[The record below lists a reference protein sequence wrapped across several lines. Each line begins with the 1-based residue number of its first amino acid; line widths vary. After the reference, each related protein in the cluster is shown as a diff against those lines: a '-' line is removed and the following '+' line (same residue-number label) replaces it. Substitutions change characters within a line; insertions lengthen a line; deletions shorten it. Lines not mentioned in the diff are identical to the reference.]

1 MKRLITLV
9 VITLSFLTSFG
20 QSGIEG
26 HVRTLASDQFSGRKG
41 GTDGDTLTINY
52 ILDQL
57 STINGVRL
65 WGTDGQQ
72 RFNVAPKT
80 LHSLPE
86 SGNSMSI
93 SGKVLT
99 LDKDFFPTVFSASGE
114 FVSQDVV
121 FGGYGLNINSGGV
134 CRNDY
139 QNIDVN
145 GKWVLL
151 LRESPDPSNDHYHS
165 PSWDF
170 AKVEEARKQGASGV
184 LLVHGKGD
192 RWQLLESTELWTP
205 QSDLPVICITREVAN
220 LILSDSNS
228 IEELEKRCRKSVL
241 ESTLECSSGISANL
255 RITRKVHTTS
265 NIIATIDGQNQRLKD
280 EVILVG
286 AHFDHWGITKRDG
299 QLMVMNG
306 ADDNASGVS
315 MVLDLARKVSLGKR
329 PDRTIMFVFFGAEEE
344 GLVGSKYFTYAL
356 PLEQGRVVH
365 MVNLDMLGRYST
377 YGSIDFYG
385 LDSYAEGLNYA
396 SKLPNPDKLRIKT
409 VRGMGVTSDHIPFN
423 CYNISV
429 SGFNTGTHKQVHTP
443 FDDVDLIDFSSM
455 PAIADY
461 VYNYLVKLASRSSNI
476 TFAGRIN

>member
-1 MKRLITLV
+1 MKRLITLWGLFFV
-9 VITLSFLTSFG
+9 VSTSFG
-20 QSGIEG
+20 QSNIER
-26 HVRTLASDQFSGRKG
+26 HVRALASDQFCGRKG
-41 GTDGDTLTINY
+41 GTHGDTLAINY

-57 STINGVRL
+57 STLDRVRL

-72 RFNVAPKT
+72 RFNVTPKT

-86 SGNSMSI
+86 SGNSMSV
-93 SGKVLT
+93 SGKELT

-121 FGGYGLNINSGGV
+121 FGGYGLNINRGGI

-145 GKWVLL
+145 GKLVLL
-151 LRESPDPSNDHYHS
+151 LRESPDPTNGHYHS

-170 AKVEEARKQGASGV
+170 AKVEEARRQGASGV
-184 LLVHGKGD
+184 LLVHGEGD

-205 QSDLPVICITREVAN
+205 QTDLPVICITREVAN
-220 LILSDSNS
+220 LILGDSNS
-228 IEELEKRCRKSVL
+228 IDELEKCCRKSVL
-241 ESTLECSSGISANL
+241 TTPLECSGSVSASL
-255 RITRKVHTTS
+255 RINRKVHTTS
-265 NIIATIDGQNQRLKD
+265 NIIATIEGRDKKMKD
-280 EVILVG
+280 EVIVVG
-286 AHFDHWGITKRDG
+286 AHFDHWGVTKRDG
-299 QLMVMNG
+299 EPMVMNG

-315 MVLDLARKVSLGKR
+315 MVLDLARKVSQGK
-329 PDRTIMFVFFGAEEE
+329 PLDRTIMFVFFGAEEE

-356 PLEQGRVVH
+356 PLEHGRVVH

-377 YGSIDFYG
+377 CDSMAFYG
-385 LDSYAEGLNYA
+385 LGSYKEGLNYA
-396 SKLPNPDKLRIKT
+396 SKLPNPNDLRIKT
-409 VRGMGVTSDHIPFN
+409 VQGMGVISDHIPFN

-443 FDDVDLIDFSSM
+443 NDDVDLIDFASM

-461 VYNYLVKLASRSSNI
+461 VYNYLVKLASNDSKI